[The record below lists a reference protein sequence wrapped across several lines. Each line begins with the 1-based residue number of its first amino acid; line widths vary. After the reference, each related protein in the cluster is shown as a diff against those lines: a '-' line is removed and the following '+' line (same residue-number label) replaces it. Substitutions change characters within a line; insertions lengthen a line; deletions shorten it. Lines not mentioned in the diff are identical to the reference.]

1 MNAVGLV
8 LGLLYG
14 PENATKKYDY
24 IVSRDFMTQAIPAEK
39 VAELHRDFER
49 ILEIYEGVEAAQPMG
64 RKKLKNPQWDLGTF
78 TGYIMYSL
86 SFMSRQQHKVTLQD
100 SPPDEQ
106 ISFEEIFEPNTL
118 EGQDEEWQRVRDGWI
133 SYMTKVR
140 RELEQKPTKKLKTIL
155 EECLHKG
162 ISKARSWTLERW
174 HDGYLRVFAPT
185 EIVDAAEA
193 ESASTGSTEDDYES
207 DEDE

>member
-1 MNAVGLV
+1 
-8 LGLLYG
+8 
-14 PENATKKYDY
+14 
-24 IVSRDFMTQAIPAEK
+24 MTQAISAEK
-39 VAELHRDFER
+39 VAEVHRDFER

-118 EGQDEEWQRVRDGWI
+118 EGQDEEWHRIRDGWI
-133 SYMTKVR
+133 SYITKVR
-140 RELEQKPTKKLKTIL
+140 REFEQKPTKKLKTIL

-185 EIVDAAEA
+185 EIIDAVEV
-193 ESASTGSTEDDYES
+193 ETASTHSTEDDYES
-207 DEDE
+207 DDDE